1 HTLPAGMILAV
12 VVPAK
17 PWILALP
24 IALGCAPRPSEDE
37 CQAMVEHIVTLTRD
51 AHEGRAAEI
60 AGAVTQDHRDKLYEQ
75 CLDEGTQRE
84 VACVLEAASLD
95 AIHECAPSR

>member
-1 HTLPAGMILAV
+1 
-12 VVPAK
+12 
-17 PWILALP
+17 
-24 IALGCAPRPSEDE
+24 
-37 CQAMVEHIVTLTRD
+37 MVEHIVALTRE

-60 AGAVTQDHRDKLYEQ
+60 AAAVTEAHREKLHEQ

-84 VACVLEAASLD
+84 VACVLQATSLD

>member
-1 HTLPAGMILAV
+1 
-12 VVPAK
+12 
-17 PWILALP
+17 
-24 IALGCAPRPSEDE
+24 
-37 CQAMVEHIVTLTRD
+37 MVEHIVELTRE

-60 AGAVTQDHRDKLYEQ
+60 AGSVTQDHRERLTEQ

-84 VACVLEAASLD
+84 VACVLQAASLD

>member
-1 HTLPAGMILAV
+1 V
-12 VVPAK
+12 VDTK
-17 PWILALP
+17 PWLLALP
-24 IALGCAPRPSEDE
+24 IALALACAPRPSSDE
-37 CQAMVEHIVTLTRD
+37 CLAMVEHIEALTRE

-60 AGAVTQDHRDKLYEQ
+60 AGAVTQAHRDSLQQQ

-95 AIHECAPSR
+95 AIHDCAPSR